1 MRGWL
6 IVLMA
11 WAGVVLA
18 CNLPL
23 AARVEPLSPPTLPA
37 ESAEDLSNEE
47 SESAENGTDPV
58 PTATLLPTADNSSCG
73 EVIQLAPTVTPRATP
88 SGNTTSTEGDGGTL
102 TLDYEISWE
111 LNQSD
116 TNFALATVTL
126 LAKGGNGEYS
136 FFRDDIPT
144 GGSQFVYRWGSCQPN
159 PGTFRVNTGD
169 GQSATVEYF
178 TEAPCP

>member
-37 ESAEDLSNEE
+37 ESAEDPSNEE

-58 PTATLLPTADNSSCG
+58 PTATLLPPADNSSG
-73 EVIQLAPTVTPRATP
+73 
-88 SGNTTSTEGDGGTL
+88 
-102 TLDYEISWE
+102 
-111 LNQSD
+111 
-116 TNFALATVTL
+116 
-126 LAKGGNGEYS
+126 GEYGHPADRVQLS
-136 FFRDDIPT
+136 YPHNIDVNLIA
-144 GGSQFVYRWGSCQPN
+144 N
-159 PGTFRVNTGD
+159 PGPENRVSHQRSD
-169 GQSATVEYF
+169 GRGQDNPHQEG
-178 TEAPCP
+178 PRICR